1 MARVTP
7 PVPYVS
13 WNAYIKDNTDYITD
27 PVARKLAKRNI
38 KLDLIASVE
47 RYANDDPTSPSYR
60 EYNIYE
66 HPGTVSPTPHR
77 PWQSEATDSLAQLL
91 LESGEYLGTED
102 LRELTAE

>member
-1 MARVTP
+1 MSRVTP
-7 PVPYVS
+7 PTPYTS
-13 WNAYIKDNTDYITD
+13 WNVYIKDKTDSIVD
-27 PVARKLAKRNI
+27 PVERKLAKRNI

-47 RYANDDPTSPSYR
+47 RYANDDVTSPSYR

-66 HPGTVSPTPHR
+66 HPGTVSPAPHR

-102 LRELTAE
+102 RREITAE